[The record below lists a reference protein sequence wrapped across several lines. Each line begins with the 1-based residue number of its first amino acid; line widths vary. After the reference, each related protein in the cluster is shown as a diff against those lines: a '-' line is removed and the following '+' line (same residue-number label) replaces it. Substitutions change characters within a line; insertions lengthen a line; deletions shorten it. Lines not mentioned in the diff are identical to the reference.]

1 MICEVLEA
9 PSSLRRRAMADL
21 DAVQALT
28 FDVFG
33 TVVDW
38 RSSIIR
44 EGQALGKAKSLSVDW
59 ARFADAWRGLY
70 QPTMS
75 RVRNGELPW
84 TKLDDLH
91 RMSLDRLLG
100 EFRITALSEAEID
113 HLNRA
118 WHRLDPWPDA
128 VEGLTRLRRR
138 FILATCSNGNVA
150 LIVNMAKRAGLPWDA
165 ILGAE
170 TARHYKPQPEAYLIT
185 AEMLGL
191 RPAQCMMVAAHNG
204 DLVAAASCG
213 LRTAFVPRPTEHG
226 AGQTTDLAP
235 TGAHDVVAK
244 DFVDLAVKLG
254 C

>member
-1 MICEVLEA
+1 
-9 PSSLRRRAMADL
+9 MADQGS
-21 DAVQALT
+21 VQALT

-38 RSSIIR
+38 RNSIIR
-44 EGQALGKAKSLSVDW
+44 EGEALGRAKGLTLDW

-70 QPTMS
+70 QPNLS

-91 RMSLDRLLG
+91 RMSLDRLLADFG
-100 EFRITALSEAEID
+100 IAGLTETEID
-113 HLNRA
+113 HFNRA

-128 VEGLTRLRRR
+128 VPGLTRLRRR

-150 LIVNMAKRAGLPWDA
+150 LMVNMARRAGLPWDA

-170 TARHYKPQPEAYLIT
+170 PARHYKPQPEAYLIT
-185 AEMLGL
+185 ADMLGL
-191 RPAQCMMVAAHNG
+191 RPDQCMMVAAHNG
-204 DLVAAASCG
+204 DLAAAAGCG
-213 LRTAFVPRPTEHG
+213 LRTAFVPRPAEHG
-226 AGQTTDLAP
+226 PGQATDVAP
-235 TGAHDVVAK
+235 KREWDVIATN
-244 DFVDLAVKLG
+244 FVDLATKLG

>member
-1 MICEVLEA
+1 
-9 PSSLRRRAMADL
+9 MADHGS
-21 DAVQALT
+21 VQALT

-38 RSSIIR
+38 RNSIIR
-44 EGQALGKAKSLSVDW
+44 EGEALGRAKGLTLDW

-70 QPTMS
+70 QPNLS

-91 RMSLDRLLG
+91 RMSLDRLLADFG
-100 EFRITALSEAEID
+100 IAGLSETEID

-118 WHRLDPWPDA
+118 WHRLDPWPGA
-128 VEGLTRLRRR
+128 VPGLTRLRRR

-150 LIVNMAKRAGLPWDA
+150 LMVNMARRAGLPWDA

-170 TARHYKPQPEAYLIT
+170 PARHYKPQPEAYLIT
-185 AEMLGL
+185 ADMLGL
-191 RPAQCMMVAAHNG
+191 RPDQCMMVAAHNG
-204 DLVAAASCG
+204 DLAAAASCG
-213 LRTAFVPRPTEHG
+213 LRTAFVPRPAEHG
-226 AGQTTDLAP
+226 PGQATDVTP
-235 TGAHDVVAK
+235 KQEWDVIAT
-244 DFVDLAVKLG
+244 DFVDLATKLG